1 MGTSLHLMRVDIG
14 NSIVPP
20 PSPVK
25 ETPRNGSNLSAN
37 YALAML
43 FIVMMLNFLDR
54 QVIAILAEPVKRDLG
69 LSDTQLGLM
78 SGLSFA
84 VFYTTLAIPVAALA
98 DRWNRSKIIAI
109 ALAIW
114 SAMTVLCGF
123 AANFVQLFLARI
135 GVGIGEAGS
144 VPASHSLISD
154 LFPPER
160 RAGALGMFGM
170 AIPIGAFIAFA
181 GGGWIVE
188 NVSWRAA
195 FMAAGAPGLLVAV
208 LIWITVRDPR
218 GNIAL
223 RQALQPDPNR
233 LSLKSGLAALSGKSA
248 YWHIIAAGTLVQF
261 VAYGFGSFYGS
272 FFVRVHGMGYAE
284 LGWKLGL
291 MVGITGGFASWIG
304 GLASNRLLKRSMA
317 APLNVNGL
325 LLAFSVGPAIYGL
338 YTPSEN
344 FALVMFAAPVFA
356 ASYYFGSTFA
366 AIQTLARDE
375 TRAFA
380 VALYSLIASLIV
392 LGLGP
397 VFVWIVSDLFA
408 SYATNSKS
416 DAQSEAYGLRQAIT
430 LLLLGNLWAGAHYW
444 FAGRRMASDAQST
457 LEGNQISP

>member
-1 MGTSLHLMRVDIG
+1 
-14 NSIVPP
+14 
-20 PSPVK
+20 
-25 ETPRNGSNLSAN
+25 
-37 YALAML
+37 
-43 FIVMMLNFLDR
+43 
-54 QVIAILAEPVKRDLG
+54 
-69 LSDTQLGLM
+69 
-78 SGLSFA
+78 
-84 VFYTTLAIPVAALA
+84 
-98 DRWNRSKIIAI
+98 
-109 ALAIW
+109 
-114 SAMTVLCGF
+114 
-123 AANFVQLFLARI
+123 
-135 GVGIGEAGS
+135 
-144 VPASHSLISD
+144 
-154 LFPPER
+154 
-160 RAGALGMFGM
+160 
-170 AIPIGAFIAFA
+170 
-181 GGGWIVE
+181 
-188 NVSWRAA
+188 
-195 FMAAGAPGLLVAV
+195 MAAGAPGLLVAV

-380 VALYSLIASLIV
+380 VALYSLIASLIG

-397 VFVWIVSDLFA
+397 VIVGIVSDLFA
-408 SYATNSKS
+408 SYATNSMS
-416 DAQSEAYGLRQAIT
+416 DAQSAEHTIGLRGDAWRAMLRALSKVTKLVLELLMFRHTSSAKISQEECTKVQTNSPNTTTKRYKFRTGT
-430 LLLLGNLWAGAHYW
+430 LSIGHLFGPVSIPGLSSH
-444 FAGRRMASDAQST
+444 
-457 LEGNQISP
+457 P